1 MADDAPPSTSEWVAM
16 KKQLKEVLRQNKDL
30 LRRID
35 DGAPT
40 INPGQ
45 SNAKLGCKPE
55 RYDGSRNPRAVENWL
70 KSLDDYFELNPSQ
83 CTTERIT
90 ILTAASYL
98 SDPAKGDYNS
108 YIGKHGEFATWV
120 RMKKWLLETYS
131 PVDPVNTYRDNF
143 FIGTRQQTGESP
155 DSFYRRFLDS
165 ANLLDTPIPDTYLT
179 YFFAKWIIPY
189 YRKQIQTDTEFAK
202 WDKPIDDLVA
212 KIKRGPPPPVE
223 ATPGRGSNTG
233 NRQNLG
239 KRISSS
245 TDSRPAKRLRTSEY
259 GPKLASGDDAPL
271 TDGQRRF
278 LDQNIAKGGGIVIS
292 PALQCKSAWVKEA
305 LKRNL
310 CINCAASDHR
320 KNDCPQNTEQKDPDP
335 STSNLNAI
343 LPGSDFVNNEDDDD
357 YLN

>member
-1 MADDAPPSTSEWVAM
+1 MADNAPPSASEWATM
-16 KKQLKEVLRQNKDL
+16 KKQLRDVLKQNKDL
-30 LRRID
+30 LRRLD
-35 DGAPT
+35 DGATPT
-40 INPGQ
+40 APGP
-45 SNAKLGCKPE
+45 NNTKLGCKPE

-83 CTTERIT
+83 CMTERIT

-108 YIGKHGEFATWV
+108 YIGRHGEFTTWAQ
-120 RMKKWLLETYS
+120 MKKWLLETYS

-155 DSFYRRFLDS
+155 DSFYRRFLDA

-179 YFFAKWIIPY
+179 YFFAKWILPY
-189 YRKQIQTDTEFAK
+189 YRKQIQADTEFAK

-223 ATPGRGSNTG
+223 ASPGRSST
-233 NRQNLG
+233 NRQNLN

-245 TDSRPAKRLRTSEY
+245 TDSRPAKRVKTSDS
-259 GPKLASGDDAPL
+259 GTRFASGDDAPL

-278 LDQNIAKGGGIVIS
+278 LDQNIAKGGGVVIS
-292 PALQCKSAWVKEA
+292 PALQGKSAWIKEA
-305 LKRNL
+305 LKLNL
-310 CINCAASDHR
+310 CINCAASGHR
-320 KNDCPQNTEQKDPDP
+320 KNDCPLLATEQKEPNP
-335 STSNLNAI
+335 SPSNLNAI
-343 LPGSDFVNNEDDDD
+343 FPGSDFVNNDDDD
-357 YLN
+357 DSLN